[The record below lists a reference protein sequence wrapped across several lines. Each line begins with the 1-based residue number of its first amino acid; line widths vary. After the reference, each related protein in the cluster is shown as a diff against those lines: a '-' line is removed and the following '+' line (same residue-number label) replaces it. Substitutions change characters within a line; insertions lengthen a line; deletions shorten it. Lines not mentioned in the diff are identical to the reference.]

1 MFTWKKKNLITRG
14 KKLVKCCQVRVIK
27 RFFREERSAGE
38 LPAVAPSFV
47 DVLED
52 FGLVSVF
59 GFLVSKAASTSSLL
73 QLRTFTAVDI
83 WRGAE

>member
-1 MFTWKKKNLITRG
+1 M
-14 KKLVKCCQVRVIK
+14 K
-27 RFFREERSAGE
+27 RFVRWERSAGE

-52 FGLVSVF
+52 FGFVSVF
-59 GFLVSKAASTSSLL
+59 RFVVPKAASTTSLL

-83 WRGAE
+83 